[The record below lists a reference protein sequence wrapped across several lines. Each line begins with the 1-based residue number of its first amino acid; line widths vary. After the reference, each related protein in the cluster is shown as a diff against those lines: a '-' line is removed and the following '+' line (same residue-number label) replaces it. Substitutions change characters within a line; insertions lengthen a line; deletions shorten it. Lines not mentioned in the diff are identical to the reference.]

1 MSVVLGCLCFEKF
14 DVLVLSNTV
23 FFRLSAHDRLSAQP
37 LFYKGRLRYCCRFFI
52 YFEKTDGLV
61 FQDSINS
68 EILFLY
74 VIVRRR
80 RRRKQGTQESTVE
93 FEDTGKAHRLNKMK
107 PRKLI
112 ESTA

>member
-1 MSVVLGCLCFEKF
+1 MLFL
-14 DVLVLSNTV
+14 
-23 FFRLSAHDRLSAQP
+23 
-37 LFYKGRLRYCCRFFI
+37 LFYTLKKQMFLCYK
-52 YFEKTDGLV
+52 Y
-61 FQDSINS
+61 SINS